1 MRTVVGVIDKK
12 SPREQVALL
21 CLLSLLGCKKTLN
34 LSAGDKDRYKD
45 DNKGKE
51 EEKEEARKG
60 PADEKQAKSFK

>member
-1 MRTVVGVIDKK
+1 MSFVFAGL
-12 SPREQVALL
+12 Q
-21 CLLSLLGCKKTLN
+21 KTLN

-60 PADEKQAKSFK
+60 PADEK

>member
-12 SPREQVALL
+12 SPREQAALL

-45 DNKGKE
+45 DKGKE